1 MPKTYK
7 GVGCLTGRSLVFNS
21 SDIRA
26 VVPVDD
32 TAKITSQKERH
43 PSMSNIS
50 EIRGRQVLDS
60 RGNPTVEAEVRLADG
75 SLGRA
80 IVPSGAS
87 TGEHEAVELRDGDN
101 QTYLGKGVLKAVEN
115 VNGEIADALANF
127 DAADQRTLDQKMI
140 ELDGTENKGRLGANA
155 ILAVSMAAARAAANG
170 YELPLYRYLGGAG
183 ANTLPTPMMNI
194 LNGGAHADNNVDFQ
208 EFMVMPVGAE
218 SFSEALRWGVEVFH
232 TLKGVLKKRG
242 YNTAVG
248 DEGGFAPSVKSNV
261 EAIEVVLEAIQQAGY
276 KPGEEI
282 AIALDPAASEF
293 FQDGKYVFTKS
304 DKSSKSSEDMVR
316 FWAKWV
322 DDYPIVSLED
332 GLAEN
337 DWEGWQNLTKELGG
351 KIQLVGDDIFVTNI
365 SFLQEGIDKH
375 VANSILI
382 KVNQIGTVSETLDA
396 IDLARRNGYTSVISH
411 RSGETEDT
419 FIADLAVATGAGQI
433 KTGSASRT
441 DRVAKYNQLLRIEEE
456 LGNGA
461 RFLGLKALNYK
472 GYLT

>member
-1 MPKTYK
+1 MGKNYK
-7 GVGCLTGRSLVFNS
+7 GVGYLTGRRLSFHTDRPIS
-21 SDIRA
+21 AAR
-26 VVPVDD
+26 VDD
-32 TAKITSQKERH
+32 DSRIISSEKAGKTRMT
-43 PSMSNIS
+43 NIS
-50 EIRGRQVLDS
+50 AIIGREVLDS
-60 RGNPTVEAEVRLADG
+60 RGNPTVEAEVQLASGTYG
-75 SLGRA
+75 SA

-101 QTYLGKGVLKAVEN
+101 SRFLGKGVLKAVEN
-115 VNGEIADALANF
+115 VNGEIADAIANW
-127 DAADQRTLDQKMI
+127 DAADQRGLDQKMI

-155 ILAVSMAAARAAANG
+155 ILAVSMAAARAVANDYG
-170 YELPLYRYLGGAG
+170 MPLYRYLGGAG

-208 EFMVMPVGAE
+208 EFMVMPVGAA

-261 EAIEVVLEAIQQAGY
+261 EAIEVVLEAIGQAGY

-293 FQDGKYVFTKS
+293 FQDGKYVFKKS
-304 DKSSKSSEDMVR
+304 DKSSKSSDEMVR
-316 FWAKWV
+316 FWTKWAN
-322 DDYPIVSLED
+322 DYPIVSIED
-332 GLAEN
+332 GLSEN
-337 DWEGWQNLTKELGG
+337 DWDGWANLTKELGG
-351 KIQLVGDDIFVTNI
+351 KIQLVGDDLFVTNVE
-365 SFLQEGIDKH
+365 FLQEGIDKN
-375 VANSILI
+375 VANAILI

-396 IDLARRNGYTSVISH
+396 IDLARRNGYTSIISH

-441 DRVAKYNQLLRIEEE
+441 DRIAKYNQLLRIEAE
-456 LGNGA
+456 LGDSA
-461 RFLGLKALNYK
+461 RFLGLKALNYR
-472 GYLT
+472 G